1 MSSASYKGENMQF
14 AKIFSMS
21 AERNYQVIKMQADG
35 LTNEE
40 SLIQPPF
47 RGNCL
52 NWVLGH
58 ILYFRGRQLKVLG
71 DTADWPEQIQRYS
84 QESEPV
90 VGPVQDVLS
99 LAQLLSQLDQSQE
112 RIMARLRDISEDYFD
127 DALGNRGSRGEV
139 LAQLQ
144 RHEAYHTGQLE
155 LLRQLAGKNDK
166 VI

>member
-1 MSSASYKGENMQF
+1 MQF
-14 AKIFSMS
+14 SKIFAMH
-21 AERNYQVIKMQADG
+21 AERNYQVIKLQSDG

-40 SLIQPPF
+40 SLLQPPF
-47 RGNCL
+47 RGNCF

-71 DTADWPEQIQRYS
+71 DTSDWPDQLQRYS

-90 VGPVQDVLS
+90 TAEAQNILS
-99 LAQLLSQLDQSQE
+99 LNQLLNLLDQSQE
-112 RIMARLRDISEDYFD
+112 RLIARLQDTAEADFD
-127 DALGNRGSRGEV
+127 AILGDRGSRGEI
-139 LAQLQ
+139 LAMLQ

-166 VI
+166 II